1 MTAPPPPAPP
11 SVDPPGSAWPPPP
24 SQPPAPPARPALRRS
39 RDEKMVHGVAGGL
52 AEYSGIDPLLWRVG
66 FVALTLA
73 GGTGIL
79 VYLLLCI
86 VMPAGP
92 RRTAGNAVAVAESGP
107 PAPAEPRSPVA
118 RLTLAGA
125 LIAVGVLVLVTR
137 LSDWEPGPR
146 PFLAVAL
153 LAVGLGL
160 VAAAF
165 VPGRTSRGGLIALGV
180 VLSLALALA
189 SSVPWPT
196 GAGVGDRDY
205 RPAGVAEVRDRYEL
219 GAGDMTVD
227 LSRVDVS
234 DLDEPLRIEIDHGVG
249 DLDVVLPRD
258 ADVRLEL
265 DNGVGSTQVLDGG
278 SSDGG
283 YFPGTGSGSWVDDGE
298 PELVL
303 TVDHGVGD
311 TEVSRG

>member
-1 MTAPPPPAPP
+1 MTAAPPPAPP
-11 SVDPPGSAWPPPP
+11 TVDPPGSQWPPPP
-24 SQPPAPPARPALRRS
+24 PPPPGPPARTALRRS
-39 RDEKMVHGVAGGL
+39 RTDKMVHGVAGGL
-52 AEYSGIDPLLWRVG
+52 AEYSGIDALLWRVG

-73 GGTGIL
+73 GGTGIV
-79 VYLLLCI
+79 VYLLLCV

-92 RRTAGNAVAVAESGP
+92 RPTGDAAVPAAP
-107 PAPAEPRSPVA
+107 HAPAEPRSPVA

-137 LSDWEPGPR
+137 LTDWEPGPR
-146 PFLAVAL
+146 PFLGVAL

-165 VPGRTSRGGLIALGV
+165 VPGRTARGGLIALGV

-189 SSVPWPT
+189 SSVPWPD

-205 RPAGVAEVRDRYEL
+205 RPAGLAEVRDRYEL

-227 LSRVDVS
+227 LSRIDVS
-234 DLDEPLRIEIDHGVG
+234 EIDEPLRIEIDHGVG

-258 ADVRLEL
+258 ADVQLEI
-265 DNGVGSTQVLDGG
+265 DTGVGSTQVLDGG

-283 YFPGTGSGSWVDDGE
+283 YSPGTGSGSWVDDGE

-311 TEVSRG
+311 TEVTRG